1 MTHPAPTTASTAR
14 TTSTAPTSGTEP
26 ITALVWRGDN
36 NFEFAAVPI
45 PALKPGETLVRLSMA
60 TICGSD
66 RHTVSGRRS
75 QPCPSVLGHEGVGI
89 VVATENPAITLG
101 QRVTFAVTAPCHDCD
116 RCRAGFTAKCR
127 HVLKTGHEPF
137 AAPWALSGTYAT
149 HILLRAGQPVVAVP
163 SSLADAPASIAACAG
178 ATVMAVAEVTA
189 RNTNLTGSRTL
200 IVGMGMLG
208 LIAADV
214 AVQAGAQVTA
224 IDPDPR
230 RREWAE
236 ALGAQAFAPEDVNAA
251 PSATTVT
258 DNATNGIITTENFD
272 ISWDF
277 SGAPSG
283 VETCVRSL
291 DIGGTAVLAGSVATG
306 PDINVNPEWLV
317 RGWRT
322 ITGVHNYEP
331 HHLTQAVE
339 FLAHSRI
346 DWAQVLS
353 PAISLH
359 VVPKA
364 FESRRDGGLRTPV
377 LIG

>member
-1 MTHPAPTTASTAR
+1 MLKHQPHRNSCEESIVSRWPPSAAPTGTPSPGVAR
-14 TTSTAPTSGTEP
+14 S
-26 ITALVWRGDN
+26 
-36 NFEFAAVPI
+36 
-45 PALKPGETLVRLSMA
+45 PA
-60 TICGSD
+60 
-66 RHTVSGRRS
+66 
-75 QPCPSVLGHEGVGI
+75 PSVLGHEGVGT
-89 VVATENPAITLG
+89 VVATNNPAITLG

-127 HVLKTGHEPF
+127 SVLKTGHEPF

-149 HILLRAGQPVVAVP
+149 HILLRAGQPVVAGA

-178 ATVMAVAEVTA
+178 ATVMAVADVTA
-189 RNTNLTGSRTL
+189 RSTNLAGSRTL

-236 ALGAQAFAPEDVNAA
+236 ALGTQVFAPEDVNAA
-251 PSATTVT
+251 TST
-258 DNATNGIITTENFD
+258 NNGISTTENF
-272 ISWDF
+272 
-277 SGAPSG
+277 
-283 VETCVRSL
+283 
-291 DIGGTAVLAGSVATG
+291 DIGGTAVLAGSVATS

-322 ITGVHNYEP
+322 VTGVHNYEP

-346 DWAQVLS
+346 DWAKVLS
-353 PAISLH
+353 PAIRLH
-359 VVPKA
+359 DVPAA
-364 FESRRDGGLRTPV
+364 FAGQGDGGLRTPV
-377 LIG
+377 LLG

>member
-1 MTHPAPTTASTAR
+1 MTHPAPTTTIETSTAR
-14 TTSTAPTSGTEP
+14 TSSTEV
-26 ITALVWRGDN
+26 ITALVWRGGN
-36 NFEFAAVPI
+36 NFEFTPVPT
-45 PALKPGETLVRLSMA
+45 PLLQPGETLVRLTMA

-89 VVATENPAITLG
+89 VVATANPNLTVG
-101 QRVTFAVTAPCHDCD
+101 QRVTFAVTAPCHECD
-116 RCRAGFTAKCR
+116 RCRSGFTAKCR

-137 AAPWALSGTYAT
+137 DELWALSGTYAT
-149 HILLRAGQPVVAVP
+149 HILLRAGQPVIAVP
-163 SSLADAPASIAACAG
+163 DSLADAPASITACAG
-178 ATVMAVAEVTA
+178 ATVMAVADVSA
-189 RNTNLTGSRTL
+189 RSTNLAGARTL

-214 AVQAGAQVTA
+214 AVQAGAHVTA

-230 RREWAE
+230 RRAWAE
-236 ALGAQAFAPEDVNAA
+236 SLSAQAFAPEVVNG
-251 PSATTVT
+251 AT
-258 DNATNGIITTENFD
+258 DDINTTECFD
-272 ISWDF
+272 IAWDF
-277 SGAPSG
+277 SGAPDG
-283 VETCVRSL
+283 VATCIKSL
-291 DIGGTAVLAGSVATG
+291 DIGGTAVLAGSVATS

-339 FLAHSRI
+339 FLTHSHI

-359 VVPKA
+359 DVPAA
-364 FESRRDGGLRTPV
+364 FAGQGAGGLRTPV
-377 LIG
+377 MLC

>member
-1 MTHPAPTTASTAR
+1 MTHPAPTTTIETSTAR
-14 TTSTAPTSGTEP
+14 TSSTEA
-26 ITALVWRGDN
+26 ITALVWQGGN
-36 NFEFAAVPI
+36 NFEFTPVPT
-45 PALKPGETLVRLSMA
+45 PVLQPGETLVRLTMA

-89 VVATENPAITLG
+89 VVATANPNLTVG
-101 QRVTFAVTAPCHDCD
+101 ERVTFAVTAPCHECD
-116 RCRAGFTAKCR
+116 RCRSGFTAKCR
-127 HVLKTGHEPF
+127 HVLKTGHELF
-137 AAPWALSGTYAT
+137 AEPWALSGTYAS
-149 HILLRAGQPVVAVP
+149 HIVLRAGQPVVPVP

-189 RNTNLTGSRTL
+189 RSTNLAGARTL

-224 IDPDPR
+224 VDPEPR
-230 RREWAE
+230 RREWVQ
-236 ALGAQAFAPEDVNAA
+236 ALGARVFAPEDI
-251 PSATTVT
+251 TDDTV
-258 DNATNGIITTENFD
+258 ESFD
-272 ISWDF
+272 IAWDF

-283 VETCVRSL
+283 VETCVGSL
-291 DIGGTAVLAGSVATG
+291 DIGGTAVLAGSVATS
-306 PDINVNPEWLV
+306 PDVAINPEWLV

-322 ITGVHNYEP
+322 VTGVHNYEP

-346 DWAQVLS
+346 DWAKVLS
-353 PAISLH
+353 RAIGLRD
-359 VVPKA
+359 VPEA
-364 FESRRDGGLRTPV
+364 FTTRGDGGLRTPV
-377 LIG
+377 LLG